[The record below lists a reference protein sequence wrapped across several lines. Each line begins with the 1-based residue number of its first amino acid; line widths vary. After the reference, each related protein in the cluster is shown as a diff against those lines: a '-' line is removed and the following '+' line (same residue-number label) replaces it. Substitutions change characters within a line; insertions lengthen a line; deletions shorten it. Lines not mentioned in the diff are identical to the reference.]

1 MAQFDGSQYFYLLP
15 LTLSLSQSISGCA
28 FFPLSSLAPLPLASC
43 FLATVACT
51 QTRAAGNILSLYKY
65 PCQHQDMEKGMF
77 FILLT

>member
-28 FFPLSSLAPLPLASC
+28 FFPLSSLASC
-43 FLATVACT
+43 FLAIVACT